1 MKFVGLI
8 GTNAKKS
15 TNRQLVAFMQ
25 REFAALAKI
34 ELLEIKDVPMFNETQ
49 DQTNSE
55 VIQRLNSKILAAD
68 GVIIATPE
76 HNHSI
81 PSALKS
87 VLEWLSFNL
96 HPFDGKP
103 VMIVGASYDVQG
115 SSRAQLHLRQI
126 LDAPGVNATVMPGNE
141 FLLGRAHQAF
151 DDQGNLKDQRTVD
164 FLESCFRKFVRF
176 TEVANL
182 LNVPEEVVY
191 EPGEYLSLIHI

>member
-1 MKFVGLI
+1 MKFVGMI

-15 TNRQLVAFMQ
+15 TNRQLVTYMQQAF
-25 REFAALAKI
+25 ADLAEI
-34 ELLEIKDVPMFNETQ
+34 EILEIDQVPMFNETE

-55 VIQRLNSKILAAD
+55 VIQTLNQKILAAD

-151 DDQGNLKDQRTVD
+151 NYMKPCVK
-164 FLESCFRKFVRF
+164 SKKK
-176 TEVANL
+176 
-182 LNVPEEVVY
+182 VPEPSCICVRKAEV
-191 EPGEYLSLIHI
+191 SA

>member
-1 MKFVGLI
+1 
-8 GTNAKKS
+8 
-15 TNRQLVAFMQ
+15 MQ
-25 REFAALAKI
+25 REFAALAEI
-34 ELLEIKDVPMFNETQ
+34 ELLEIKDVLMFNETQ

-115 SSRAQLHLRQI
+115 LASTASF
-126 LDAPGVNATVMPGNE
+126 APNP
-141 FLLGRAHQAF
+141 
-151 DDQGNLKDQRTVD
+151 
-164 FLESCFRKFVRF
+164 
-176 TEVANL
+176 
-182 LNVPEEVVY
+182 
-191 EPGEYLSLIHI
+191 

>member
-25 REFAALAKI
+25 REFAALAEI

-151 DDQGNLKDQRTVD
+151 DEQGNLKDQRTVG

-191 EPGEYLSLIHI
+191 EPG

>member
-25 REFAALAKI
+25 REFAALAEI

-103 VMIVGASYDVQG
+103 VMIVAHPTMCKAPPEHSFICARSLTLQVSMRQSCQEM
-115 SSRAQLHLRQI
+115 SSCW
-126 LDAPGVNATVMPGNE
+126 GVRIKPLMNKA
-141 FLLGRAHQAF
+141 
-151 DDQGNLKDQRTVD
+151 
-164 FLESCFRKFVRF
+164 
-176 TEVANL
+176 
-182 LNVPEEVVY
+182 
-191 EPGEYLSLIHI
+191 I